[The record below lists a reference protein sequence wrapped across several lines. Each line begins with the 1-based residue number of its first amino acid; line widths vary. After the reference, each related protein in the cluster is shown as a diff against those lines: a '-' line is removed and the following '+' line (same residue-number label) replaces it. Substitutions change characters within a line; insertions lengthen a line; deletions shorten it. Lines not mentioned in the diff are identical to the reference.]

1 MPSQARELGLRLEV
15 HHRLPKGRGGRDVPE
30 NGVVLCGLGN
40 SVPGSCHWMVDHNR
54 AEAIRRG
61 LILESGAD
69 PRAVPLEDWDSR
81 LWWLLPNGTKC
92 PLSAEEM
99 GAA

>member
-1 MPSQARELGLRLEV
+1 
-15 HHRLPKGRGGRDVPE
+15 
-30 NGVVLCGLGN
+30 
-40 SVPGSCHWMVDHNR
+40 MVDHNR

-69 PRAVPLEDWDSR
+69 PRAVPLEDWDCR
-81 LWWLLPNGTKC
+81 MWWLLPNGTKC